1 MEKSCGAIIFNED
14 KVLVV
19 KQTSGFYGFPKGH
32 VEIGETEKET
42 AIREVKEETGLDI
55 KIISD
60 KRYTQSYIVKENV
73 HKDVVFFIAKLENNN
88 EKIDWRD
95 KCIGKYFITY
105 DFYDEEISIASYTFR
120 NFLPFEIYFTSKEIA
135 QKAIKTI
142 GEYRIKKYYFDIEE

>member
-1 MEKSCGAIIFNED
+1 MEKSCGAIIFND
-14 KVLVV
+14 GKVLVV

-55 KIISD
+55 KIISN

-88 EKIDWRD
+88 EKRQVEEIEEILWID
-95 KCIGKYFITY
+95 INEVENILTY
-105 DFYDEEISIASYTFR
+105 DSLKELWKEAKKD
-120 NFLPFEIYFTSKEIA
+120 FLVL
-135 QKAIKTI
+135 
-142 GEYRIKKYYFDIEE
+142 

>member
-88 EKIDWRD
+88 EKRQV
-95 KCIGKYFITY
+95 
-105 DFYDEEISIASYTFR
+105 EEIEEILWIDINEVENILTYNSLKELWKEAKKD
-120 NFLPFEIYFTSKEIA
+120 FLVL
-135 QKAIKTI
+135 
-142 GEYRIKKYYFDIEE
+142 

>member
-42 AIREVKEETGLDI
+42 AIREVKQETGLDI

-88 EKIDWRD
+88 EKRQVEEIEEILWID
-95 KCIGKYFITY
+95 INEVENILTY
-105 DFYDEEISIASYTFR
+105 DSLKELWKEAKKD
-120 NFLPFEIYFTSKEIA
+120 FLVL
-135 QKAIKTI
+135 
-142 GEYRIKKYYFDIEE
+142 

>member
-1 MEKSCGAIIFNED
+1 MEKSCGAIIFNEG

-88 EKIDWRD
+88 EKRQVEEIEEILWIDINEVE
-95 KCIGKYFITY
+95 KILTY
-105 DFYDEEISIASYTFR
+105 DSLKELWKEAKKD
-120 NFLPFEIYFTSKEIA
+120 FLVL
-135 QKAIKTI
+135 
-142 GEYRIKKYYFDIEE
+142 

>member
-1 MEKSCGAIIFNED
+1 MEKSCGAIIFND
-14 KVLVV
+14 GKVLVV

-42 AIREVKEETGLDI
+42 AIRETKEETGLDI

-88 EKIDWRD
+88 EKRQVEEIAEILWID
-95 KCIGKYFITY
+95 INEVENILTY
-105 DFYDEEISIASYTFR
+105 DSLKELWKEAKKD
-120 NFLPFEIYFTSKEIA
+120 FLVL
-135 QKAIKTI
+135 
-142 GEYRIKKYYFDIEE
+142 

>member
-88 EKIDWRD
+88 EKRQVEEIEEILWIDINEVE
-95 KCIGKYFITY
+95 KILTY
-105 DFYDEEISIASYTFR
+105 DSLKELWKEVKKD
-120 NFLPFEIYFTSKEIA
+120 FLVL
-135 QKAIKTI
+135 
-142 GEYRIKKYYFDIEE
+142 

>member
-1 MEKSCGAIIFNED
+1 MEKSCGAIIFNEG

-42 AIREVKEETGLDI
+42 AIRETKEETGLDI

-88 EKIDWRD
+88 EKRQVEEIEEILWID
-95 KCIGKYFITY
+95 INEVENILTY
-105 DFYDEEISIASYTFR
+105 DS
-120 NFLPFEIYFTSKEIA
+120 SKELWKEA
-135 QKAIKTI
+135 
-142 GEYRIKKYYFDIEE
+142 KKDFLVL

>member
-1 MEKSCGAIIFNED
+1 MEKSCGAIIFND
-14 KVLVV
+14 GKVLVV

-42 AIREVKEETGLDI
+42 AIRETKEETGLDI

-88 EKIDWRD
+88 EKIQVEEIEEILWID
-95 KCIGKYFITY
+95 INEVENILTY
-105 DFYDEEISIASYTFR
+105 DSLKELWKEAKKD
-120 NFLPFEIYFTSKEIA
+120 FLVL
-135 QKAIKTI
+135 
-142 GEYRIKKYYFDIEE
+142 

>member
-1 MEKSCGAIIFNED
+1 MEKSCGAIIFNEG

-42 AIREVKEETGLDI
+42 AIREIKEETGLDI

-73 HKDVVFFIAKLENNN
+73 HKDVVFFLASIENNN
-88 EKIDWRD
+88 EKRQVEEIEEILWID
-95 KCIGKYFITY
+95 INEVENVLTY
-105 DFYDEEISIASYTFR
+105 DSLKELWKEAKKD
-120 NFLPFEIYFTSKEIA
+120 FLVL
-135 QKAIKTI
+135 
-142 GEYRIKKYYFDIEE
+142 

>member
-1 MEKSCGAIIFNED
+1 MYNINKWFYYLYESECGIMEKSCGAIIFNED

-73 HKDVVFFIAKLENNN
+73 HKDVVFFIAK
-88 EKIDWRD
+88 
-95 KCIGKYFITY
+95 
-105 DFYDEEISIASYTFR
+105 
-120 NFLPFEIYFTSKEIA
+120 
-135 QKAIKTI
+135 
-142 GEYRIKKYYFDIEE
+142 